1 MSLRARLAAAL
12 ALVAVVLIGSGVAIL
27 GLVRTS
33 LLDEIDHQLDGAALV
48 AAGPLNDQVRP
59 LAPPPALPPGDP
71 LGVRSPFTQ
80 LYVADVR
87 SDGTLLVRLQS
98 DSPEVPDIDGTEVAT
113 RRTDP
118 ADAQPFD
125 ASSAD
130 GSVSYRVRAVKA
142 FNGSTT
148 VVAVPTDPV
157 EGTYSRVRAGVI
169 GVGVIVFTAL
179 ALASWWVER
188 LGLRPIRQVT
198 DAATAV
204 AGGDVDR
211 RVETQPRRTE
221 AGRLADAFNVMVERR
236 QEAEGHLRRFVADA
250 SHELRTP
257 LATVAG
263 VLELHQSGAL
273 PAGPQLDEAL
283 RRASHE
289 TARMSGLVQDLL
301 LLARLDEGRPLELG
315 CVDLS
320 EIVADAAVDASF
332 HQPGRTIT
340 TELDEHADVSGDEQ
354 RLRQVVTN
362 LLDNAL
368 AYTTDRGTITLRVR
382 VDGDVCVLEVADD
395 GPGMTAEV
403 AAHVFDR
410 FYRADA
416 GRSRAAGGSGLGLS
430 IVASIVAAHHGDVS
444 VETSPGHG
452 AVFRVVLTRDRT
464 LVPQPT

>member
-12 ALVAVVLIGSGVAIL
+12 ALVAVVLVGSGIAIL
-27 GLVRTS
+27 GLVRAS
-33 LLDEIDHQLDGAALV
+33 LLDEIDHQLAGAALV
-48 AAGPLNDQVRP
+48 APGPISDQVRP
-59 LAPPPALPPGDP
+59 LGPPPGAPVAPPIDP

-80 LYVADVR
+80 LYVAEVQG
-87 SDGTLLVRLQS
+87 DGTLRVRLQS
-98 DSPEVPDIDGTEVAT
+98 DSPEVPDVNGKEMAA
-113 RRTDP
+113 RRADP
-118 ADAQPFD
+118 TTAAPFD
-125 ASSAD
+125 AASAD
-130 GSVSYRVRAVKA
+130 GSVSYRVLAVKA
-142 FNGSTT
+142 VNDSTT
-148 VVAVPTDPV
+148 VLALPTDRV
-157 EGTYSRVRAGVI
+157 EGTYSRVRAGVV
-169 GVGVIVFTAL
+169 GVGVLVFTAL

-204 AGGDVDR
+204 AAGDVDR
-211 RVETQPRRTE
+211 RVDAQPRRTE

-263 VLELHQSGAL
+263 VLELHQSGTL
-273 PAGPQLDEAL
+273 PAGPELDEAL
-283 RRASHE
+283 RRASQE

-301 LLARLDEGRPLELG
+301 LLAHLDEGRPLELHR
-315 CVDLS
+315 VDLS
-320 EIVADAAVDASF
+320 EVVADTAVDASF
-332 HQPGRTIT
+332 HRPGRKII
-340 TELDEHADVSGDEQ
+340 TELEDHAYVWGDDQ

-362 LLDNAL
+362 LVDNAL
-368 AYTTDRGTITLRVR
+368 AYTPESGTVTLRVR
-382 VDGDVCVLEVADD
+382 VDGDVCVLEVADE
-395 GPGMTAEV
+395 GPGMTADV

-416 GRSRAAGGSGLGLS
+416 GRARAAGGSGLGLS

-452 AVFRVVLTRDRT
+452 AVFRVVLSEDR
-464 LVPQPT
+464 P